1 MGAVAIGG
9 QEDETAALRRE
20 VAELRAEV
28 ATLRR
33 DMTTMAALVLE
44 LQAALPPKPAA
55 AADPMPTRCTGCG
68 GALKY
73 HRAEAG
79 HLQVCNT
86 CGNTRFIHA

>member
-1 MGAVAIGG
+1 MGAVAIG
-9 QEDETAALRRE
+9 QDDETAGLRRE

-33 DMTTMAALVLE
+33 DLTTMAALILE
-44 LQAALPPKPAA
+44 LQAALAPKPAA
-55 AADPMPTRCTGCG
+55 ADPRPTRCTGCG

-73 HRAEAG
+73 HQAEAG

-86 CGNTRFIHA
+86 CGKTRFIHS